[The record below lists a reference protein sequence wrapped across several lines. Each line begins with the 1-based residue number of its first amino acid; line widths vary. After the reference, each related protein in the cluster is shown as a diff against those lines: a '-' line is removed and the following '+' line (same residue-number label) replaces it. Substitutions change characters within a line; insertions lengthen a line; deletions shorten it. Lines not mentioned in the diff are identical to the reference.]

1 MKQKKKTEWSS
12 LSREEQML
20 LCIGDI
26 IQVQQLAALNSN
38 RKSYDIKY
46 CSVFMC
52 GIDYIRVQ
60 ELLVADKEGKDVNL
74 NRTKTRIA
82 SK

>member
-26 IQVQQLAALNSN
+26 IQVQQLAALDSN
-38 RKSYDIKY
+38 WKSYDIIY

-52 GIDYIRVQ
+52 GGTIYESR
-60 ELLVADKEGKDVNL
+60 
-74 NRTKTRIA
+74 
-82 SK
+82 SCW